1 MTGIFILF
9 IAVFAALAYFSLS
22 LAVPIQEIAGGE
34 MLMNDT
40 SESENQSDES
50 LVATEGTES
59 NS

>member
-22 LAVPIQEIAGGE
+22 LAVPVQEIAGGE
-34 MLMNDT
+34 MLMSDAV
-40 SESENQSDES
+40 ESENQSEEH
-50 LVATEGTES
+50 LVAQEGTES